1 MTGSDANTTT
11 ASVINL
17 SERGWPRIGPNFP
30 QPDNQIP
37 VSLAGNDNQPYNI
50 DIKAGYG
57 IEVFTVYYYIW
68 DGSNAGQNDTLY
80 TQPTGAFQMGAGDDT
95 VTSDADGVGE
105 FPNPYFLLGEGNDH
119 FDGSPGH
126 LGSSTYG
133 GGGDDVIIGGQN
145 DDSLWGDE
153 ADSFLVDFSYQPP
166 YPSPYQFQLEPY
178 DTANDGD
185 DTISGGAG
193 NDTIVGGNGNNKLDG
208 GDGADTLTAGS
219 GSDYLYGGP
228 RGDGF
233 LDILTGGG
241 GSDTFI
247 LSYGSDATGSS
258 GDFWSGFFDAQTSA
272 IGGNVVSNLL
282 ASAFAKGV
290 GDIAG
295 AIAGPIGGA
304 VLSDFVDFL
313 FGLDS
318 TPPPKPQTT
327 DVMMVTDFDPSMD
340 VLILPL
346 ITNDQDG
353 KDLTIEADFFA
364 EFADGSTNAWGLKF
378 SEDSTEFAE
387 IRLADDYVAALGYA
401 PTDSEA
407 PLQDILDALKVS
419 AALIEPDGTFSTLAS
434 AEVLALLPSGG
445 FTPPANAGI
454 PSGATV
460 DVFGAIGG
468 ELTATG
474 GVYTTIAGTQY
485 SDALTVNAAIVDPAT
500 IRVSDL
506 ASQNSTVFGL
516 GGGDVLYGGG
526 ASDTLV
532 GGDGDD
538 TLYSFLDALG
548 SGESLSGG
556 DGDDMLHGGAS
567 GGVFDGGAGTD
578 TFGVVYGNL
587 LKNAL
592 DQGPDGMQLVV
603 DLTQGYAAE
612 RPASD
617 DPDPGTAPVGATPP
631 FDDSVPNA
639 YKLVD
644 IENVIGGPLND
655 WIRAAQGSVIE
666 GGAGP
671 DYLDFGAG
679 NVVLSYASSNAGVNV
694 NTSVQSPYAQGG
706 DAAGDYYANLG
717 STTQSSLSALIGSA
731 NADSLYVLASVVNEA
746 EALWINVTGLGGA
759 DVFGAFSNANP
770 DNSEVTITDFSLAD
784 GDRIDL
790 RPQGVTS
797 FSEGVTIAYAA
808 DTVIDINE
816 ASSSGLQI
824 VLQGFDSTLSAGDFI
839 FSQAVSGTAIGNHT
853 DEGFAGGPGDDVIEG
868 RGGND
873 ILYGNGGDDTLK
885 GQAGQDWLYGG
896 DGHDRLFGGAG
907 NDAIDGGSG
916 DDLVRGGAGDDHIAG
931 GAGDDTI
938 RGDAGADTID
948 AGEGDDFV
956 LGGLGDDILVGGL
969 GDDVILGGAG
979 VDTAVFTGAF
989 SDHLVT
995 GFGSL
1000 ARTVEDLAGGGSR
1013 DRLADVELLQFDDG
1027 ILDLRSGAFDAGGVS
1042 SPAVEAPV
1050 AGPGFAADLEP
1061 LLTPVV

>member
-1 MTGSDANTTT
+1 MTGSDATTAT
-11 ASVINL
+11 ASVVNL
-17 SERGWPRIGPNFP
+17 TERGWPRIGPNFP
-30 QPDNQIP
+30 QPDNLIP
-37 VSLAGNDNQPYNI
+37 VSLAGNDQQPYNI
-50 DIKAGYG
+50 NIQAESRLE
-57 IEVFTVYYYIW
+57 IFTVYYYIW

-133 GGGDDVIIGGQN
+133 GGGDDVIIGGRN

-153 ADSFLVDFSYQPP
+153 ADTFLIDFSDEPP

-178 DTANDGD
+178 DSANDGD
-185 DTISGGAG
+185 DTISGGEG

-228 RGDGF
+228 RGDGY

-247 LSYGSDATGSS
+247 LSYGSDATGSG

-401 PTDSEA
+401 PTDSDA

-419 AALIEPDGTFSTLAS
+419 AALIEPDGSFSTLAN
-434 AEVLALLPSGG
+434 ADVLALLPSGG

-468 ELTATG
+468 QLTATG

-485 SDALTVNAAIVDPAT
+485 SDALTVNPAIVDPAT
-500 IRVSDL
+500 VRVSDL

-538 TLYSFLDALG
+538 VLYSFLDALG
-548 SGESLSGG
+548 AGESLAGG
-556 DGDDMLHGGAS
+556 AGDDVLYGGAS
-567 GGVFDGGAGTD
+567 GGTFDGGDGTD
-578 TFGVVYGNL
+578 TFGVVYGKL

-592 DQGPDGMQLVV
+592 DEGPAGMQLVV

-612 RPASD
+612 RPASE
-617 DPDPGTAPVGATPP
+617 DPAPAAPVGATPP
-631 FDDSVPNA
+631 FSNDVPNA
-639 YKLVD
+639 YSLVG
-644 IENVIGGPLND
+644 IENAIGGPLND
-655 WIRAAQGSVIE
+655 WIRAAAGSVIE
-666 GGAGP
+666 GGAGS

-679 NVVLSYASSNAGVNV
+679 NVGLSYSTSTEGVTV
-694 NTSVQSPYAQGG
+694 NTDSRSPLAENG
-706 DAAGDYYANLG
+706 DAAGDYFANLG
-717 STTQSSLSALIGSA
+717 PANGSTVSSLTGSESADA
-731 NADSLYVLASVVNEA
+731 LYVVGGATL
-746 EALWINVTGLGGA
+746 TGLGGA
-759 DVFGAFSNANP
+759 DVFGASWFDRSSGSGAP
-770 DNSEVTITDFSLAD
+770 DTTITDFSQAD

-790 RPQGVTS
+790 RPEGVTS
-797 FSEGVTIAYAA
+797 FSDDGDGPNIILTSNNTFLVNTDSATLIQFTLA
-808 DTVIDINE
+808 
-816 ASSSGLQI
+816 
-824 VLQGFDSTLSAGDFI
+824 GFDGTLTASDFI
-839 FSQAVSGTAIGNHT
+839 FSQAVSGTAIGSRA
-853 DEGFAGGPGDDVIEG
+853 DDGFAGGSGGDVIEG

-873 ILYGNGGDDTLK
+873 ILYGNAGDDALK

-896 DGHDRLFGGAG
+896 DGHDRLAGGAG
-907 NDAIDGGSG
+907 DDAIDGGTG
-916 DDLVRGGAGDDHIAG
+916 DDLIRGDAGADHIAG
-931 GAGDDTI
+931 GAGNDTI
-938 RGDAGADTID
+938 RGDDGADTID
-948 AGEGDDFV
+948 GGEGDDFV

-969 GDDVILGGAG
+969 GDDLILGGSG
-979 VDTAVFTGAF
+979 VDTAIF
-989 SDHLVT
+989 SGLYADHLVT
-995 GFGSL
+995 GFGRL
-1000 ARTVEDLAGGGSR
+1000 ARTVEDLAGDGGR
-1013 DRLADVELLQFDDG
+1013 DRLSDVELLQFDDG
-1027 ILDLRSGAFDAGGVS
+1027 TLDLRSGAFDDGGVS
-1042 SPAVEAPV
+1042 NQAAAAPI
-1050 AGPGFAADLEP
+1050 AGPGFANDLEP

>member
-1 MTGSDANTTT
+1 MQSGGSSPCHRPEGHRDDW
-11 ASVINL
+11 L
-17 SERGWPRIGPNFP
+17 GREHHHRLRHQPSERGWPRIGPNFP

-57 IEVFTVYYYIW
+57 IEVFTVYYHIW

-468 ELTATG
+468 QLTATG

-556 DGDDMLHGGAS
+556 DGDDMLYGGAS
-567 GGVFDGGAGTD
+567 GGVFDGGARHRHLRCRLRQPPKERSRPGSRRHAARGRSDPGLRRRAT
-578 TFGVVYGNL
+578 GERRSRSGHRPGRRHPAL
-587 LKNAL
+587 RRQRAERLQARGHRERHRRPAQRL
-592 DQGPDGMQLVV
+592 DQGGPGLGDRGRRRAGLSRLRCGQCRPRLCHVDRGRQRQHRQPVAAGGQRRRRGRLLRQSRPRQRVHRVEPDWPRVGRRALC
-603 DLTQGYAAE
+603 
-612 RPASD
+612 RR
-617 DPDPGTAPVGATPP
+617 GAT
-631 FDDSVPNA
+631 
-639 YKLVD
+639 LT
-644 IENVIGGPLND
+644 
-655 WIRAAQGSVIE
+655 R
-666 GGAGP
+666 
-671 DYLDFGAG
+671 
-679 NVVLSYASSNAGVNV
+679 
-694 NTSVQSPYAQGG
+694 
-706 DAAGDYYANLG
+706 
-717 STTQSSLSALIGSA
+717 
-731 NADSLYVLASVVNEA
+731 
-746 EALWINVTGLGGA
+746 LGGA
-759 DVFGAFSNANP
+759 DVFGASWSDRSSGSGAP
-770 DNSEVTITDFSLAD
+770 DTTITDFSQAD

-790 RPQGVTS
+790 RPEGVTS
-797 FSEGVTIAYAA
+797 FSGVTTA
-808 DTVIDINE
+808 D
-816 ASSSGLQI
+816 I
-824 VLQGFDSTLSAGDFI
+824 VMTSNSTF
-839 FSQAVSGTAIGNHT
+839 
-853 DEGFAGGPGDDVIEG
+853 
-868 RGGND
+868 
-873 ILYGNGGDDTLK
+873 
-885 GQAGQDWLYGG
+885 
-896 DGHDRLFGGAG
+896 
-907 NDAIDGGSG
+907 
-916 DDLVRGGAGDDHIAG
+916 LVVPIPPR
-931 GAGDDTI
+931 
-938 RGDAGADTID
+938 
-948 AGEGDDFV
+948 
-956 LGGLGDDILVGGL
+956 
-969 GDDVILGGAG
+969 
-979 VDTAVFTGAF
+979 
-989 SDHLVT
+989 
-995 GFGSL
+995 
-1000 ARTVEDLAGGGSR
+1000 
-1013 DRLADVELLQFDDG
+1013 
-1027 ILDLRSGAFDAGGVS
+1027 
-1042 SPAVEAPV
+1042 
-1050 AGPGFAADLEP
+1050 
-1061 LLTPVV
+1061 